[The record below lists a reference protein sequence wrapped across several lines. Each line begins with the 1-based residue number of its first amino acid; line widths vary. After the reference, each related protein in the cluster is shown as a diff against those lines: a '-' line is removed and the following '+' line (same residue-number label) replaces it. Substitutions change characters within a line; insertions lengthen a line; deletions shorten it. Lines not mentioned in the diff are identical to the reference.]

1 MEYLVFRLYGP
12 LASWGEAAV
21 GGDRPSGLTPTRSAV
36 LGMIAAGL
44 GIKREDTERLNA
56 LRLSIGV
63 AIKSYSTGSLV
74 RDYHTA
80 QVPSQDKKRHFYTRK
95 DELSIAKEKLNTVL
109 SSRDYRSDG
118 YWVVAIWQ
126 QPDKAYS
133 LAEIKEGLVKPIF
146 TPYLGRKACPLA
158 VPLFPQLIESS
169 LKSALDCEFPPIL
182 QTAEQDKRWLEIGSY
197 VTYLWQGQAD
207 ALGRYEGVQS
217 RNVWDEP
224 ISRMPW
230 QFGMRQEHQLTMVE
244 E

>member
-1 MEYLVFRLYGP
+1 MQYLVFRLYGP

-21 GGDRPSGLTPTRSAV
+21 GGDRPTGLTPTRSAV
-36 LGMIAAGL
+36 LGMIGAAL
-44 GIKREDTERLNA
+44 GIKRDDTPRLNA
-56 LRLSIGV
+56 LRLEVGV
-63 AIKSYSTGSLV
+63 AIKSYSAGSLM

-80 QVPSQDKKRHFYTRK
+80 QVPSQDRKRHFYSRK
-95 DELSIAKEKLNTVL
+95 DELSIAKEKLNTIL

-126 QPDKAYS
+126 QQAGEFSLESIKAA
-133 LAEIKEGLVKPIF
+133 LTKPVF

-158 VPLFPQLIESS
+158 APLLPTLIEAD
-169 LKSALDCEFPPIL
+169 LRSALDHAFPPIL
-182 QTAEQDKRWLEIGSY
+182 KSHEQDKRWLALGSHI
-197 VTYLWQGQAD
+197 TYLWQGQAD
-207 ALGRYEGVQS
+207 ALGSYEGVQS